1 MNKNIYLCNKTEI
14 IEKVVKVSEY
24 LAEHQLGNMR
34 KSLNTWKTYKKE
46 DLIGIYMKMLA
57 VIGADM
63 RERAIKD
70 PESVPELKEMVLTRN
85 AAIDAIRDRMK
96 ETRDGYYNLIT
107 NIIKDWLGDD
117 LTLFVNTSNITI
129 GIPGEH
135 HLDISIYYRE
145 NIDWVNHQIVVKE
158 GTLDINQPTFGTW
171 NPNREGDQDAIRF
184 FKTLY
189 LMATDNTGRLESI
202 RKYMDKNYAWVSD
215 CSLEVDRV
223 RDEFKE
229 KAATITG
236 EITMNMEF

>member
-1 MNKNIYLCNKTEI
+1 MNTNIRLCSKPEI
-14 IEKVVKVSEY
+14 IDRVIKVSEY

-34 KSLNTWKTYKKE
+34 KSMNTWKTYKKE
-46 DLIGIYMKMLA
+46 DLIDIYMKMLA

-70 PESVPELKEMVLTRN
+70 PESVPELKEMVLERN
-85 AAIDAIRDRMK
+85 TKINAIRDRMK
-96 ETRDGYYNLIT
+96 ETRDCYYSLIT
-107 NIIKDWLGDD
+107 NIIKEWLGGD
-117 LTLFVNTSNITI
+117 LTLFVSTSNITI

-145 NIDWVNHQIVVKE
+145 NIDWAGHKIVIKE
-158 GTLDINQPTFGTW
+158 GDLDINQPTFGTW

-189 LMATDNTGRLESI
+189 LMATDTTGRLESI

-215 CSLEVDRV
+215 CSLKVDRV
-223 RDEFKE
+223 NDEFKE
-229 KAATITG
+229 NAAKVTG

>member
-1 MNKNIYLCNKTEI
+1 MNTNIRLCSKSEI
-14 IEKVVKVSEY
+14 IDRVIKVSEY

-34 KSLNTWKTYKKE
+34 KSMNTWKTYKKE
-46 DLIGIYMKMLA
+46 DLIDIYMKMLA
-57 VIGADM
+57 VIGANM
-63 RERAIKD
+63 RERALKD
-70 PESVPELKEMVLTRN
+70 PESVPELKELVLERN
-85 AAIDAIRDRMK
+85 AKVDAIRDRMK

-107 NIIKDWLGDD
+107 NIIKEWLGDD

-129 GIPGEH
+129 RIPGEH

-145 NIDWVNHQIVVKE
+145 NIDWSGHKIVINE
-158 GTLDINQPTFGTW
+158 GALDINQPTFGTW

-202 RKYMDKNYAWVSD
+202 RKYMDKNYAWVSN

-223 RDEFKE
+223 NDEFKE
-229 KAATITG
+229 NAAKVTG